1 MHTRVAQLSLFTV
14 AALIGV
20 LLVGQLRSQARP
32 VELGSLS
39 ADDLSALVDQLLSSN
54 AELQD
59 GLRLLRDQVRDYE
72 LAESLGQSGRDQ
84 TEQELLRIRA
94 FAGLGGVE
102 GQGVHITV
110 DGSLDYLAVNDLINE
125 LRNGG
130 AQAIAVDDV
139 RIVASSVAVRGTEA
153 IEVDGVEIG
162 STFTIDAIGSP
173 DGLLSTLNRP
183 GGIKAQLEQSVRA
196 TIVIEQRQGI
206 EIPATRRDLTPQVAQ
221 PVE

>member
-1 MHTRVAQLSLFTV
+1 MHSRMAQLSLFTV

-39 ADDLSALVDQLLSSN
+39 ADDLSALVDQLLGRN
-54 AELQD
+54 VELQD

-72 LAESLGQSGRDQ
+72 VADSLGQSGQDQ

-102 GQGVHITV
+102 GQGVHISV
-110 DGSLDYLAVNDLINE
+110 DGSLDYIAVNDLINE
-125 LRNGG
+125 LRNAG
-130 AQAIAVDDV
+130 AQAIAIDVV
-139 RIVASSVAVRGTEA
+139 RITAASVAVRGTDA
-153 IEVDGVEIG
+153 IEIDGVEIG
-162 STFTIDAIGSP
+162 SSFTIDAIGSP
-173 DGLLSTLNRP
+173 DGLLSTLDRP
-183 GGIKAQLEQSVRA
+183 GGIKAQLEQSVA
-196 TIVIEQRQGI
+196 AVIVIEQRQSI
-206 EIPATRRDLTPQVAQ
+206 EVPPSERDLTPQVAQ